1 MKVKWLNQPFYII
14 FVPIYLKMRSQFLH
28 VLITAT
34 MLLFFPKINFAQAP
48 NLGAAA
54 NFVFYTSIGAVTSSL
69 AVSHINGSDL
79 GTNNGAISGFG
90 NSAISGRMHNADPLT
105 QQASVDLLKAYWQM
119 KNTPNTVSTH
129 ANAFGS
135 GETLPPGVYS
145 LDGAASIAGTL
156 TLDGRYNSN
165 SVFIF
170 KTSAGAFTTGN
181 YAEIVLI
188 NGASACNVAWVIEGA
203 ITFGAYS
210 NMQGTFISYNGAVKM
225 EAGSTLIGRGY
236 TTNGAVT
243 VDSVS
248 VSIPSQCS
256 DYIETKWTGG
266 KSSEWNTEVSWN
278 NGIIPTSS
286 SKITIPF
293 GALPYPI
300 ISMGIDSVQSLSIES
315 GATVTVTGATL
326 KISGDIFNSGTF
338 DASSGTIEMNG
349 FSPQTIPANTFLN
362 NTINNLIISNN
373 VSFAGPQNITSSL
386 SFGSSNNKL
395 ETNDNLTLKSTALGT
410 ARLADITNCGT
421 LSGNTIT
428 GSITFE
434 RYITAKRAWRLLS
447 TPITSLNAPT
457 INAAWQEGVG
467 GNSTSD
473 PNPGYGVHITGGT
486 TARGFDQGINGSSS
500 MKVYNHSTNL
510 LMGLPAESG
519 TNIPI
524 TSYPGY
530 FLYVRGNRSTNLL
543 KGSSAV
549 LSPTTLRMKGQVFT
563 GDTTINV
570 YENNTTLVG
579 NPYPSAIDFHALVK
593 NNVNDKVYLWDPK
606 MNGASGMGGYVT
618 LLWNQTNGSYD
629 KTSPASE
636 GVSQYI
642 QSGEAFFVESTG
654 SNASITIKEK
664 HKSAGGSDFI
674 FKPMTGNKSL
684 SLRANLF
691 TINSAG
697 LASLSDGIL
706 TTYNDDNSN
715 AVDKNDAKKLYNVAE
730 NICIGREGK
739 NLSIERRKT
748 ILDNDT
754 TFLNLYNLKKQTYT
768 LQLTAEGM
776 DSIGLHAILKDK
788 YLGSS
793 KDTAISMGGITN
805 VNFTVNA
812 DTASYAANRFSIVFK
827 QDMVVLPVIFSLV
840 KAEKVLKDIVVEWE
854 VKNEL
859 KVKNYEVEISNDGI
873 AFNKAFSFYA
883 QANNGTSQ
891 TYKWTNKYVADGMH
905 YYRIKSIDI
914 NGKYSYSLIV
924 NVTVNKGVNEKNI
937 VVFGNILKDNQIALR
952 LNNIDKG
959 SYYLK
964 LYSTDGN
971 IVKQFAI
978 EYSGGSNIQNFIIN
992 NYFPSGKYE
1001 IILSGKNVNY
1011 KTSLIKE

>member
-1 MKVKWLNQPFYII
+1 MK
-14 FVPIYLKMRSQFLH
+14 SQFLH

-34 MLLFFPKINFAQAP
+34 MLLFFPKINYAQAP

-54 NFVFYTSIGAVTSSL
+54 NFVFFTSVGAITGSSS
-69 AVSHINGSDL
+69 VSHINGGEI
-79 GTNNGAISGFG
+79 GTNDGAITNTSTTITNGKY
-90 NSAISGRMHNADPLT
+90 HTADALT
-105 QQASVDLLKAYWQM
+105 NQAVIDLDTAYNQM
-119 KNTPNTVSTH
+119 LRRVATFTTH

-135 GETLPPGVYS
+135 GEVLEPGVYS
-145 LDGAASIAGTL
+145 LAGAVSIAGIL
-156 TLDGRYNSN
+156 TLDGQNNSN

-170 KTSAGAFTTGN
+170 RTTGGAFTTG
-181 YAEIVLI
+181 AQAKIILI
-188 NGASACNVAWVIEGA
+188 NGASACNVVWVIEGA
-203 ITFGAYS
+203 ISFGVKAQ
-210 NMQGTFISYNGAVKM
+210 MQGTFISKSGAFDM
-225 EAGSTLIGRGY
+225 AAGSSLNGRSY
-236 TTNGAVT
+236 STTGAIT
-243 VDSVS
+243 YDSVT
-248 VSIPSQCS
+248 VSIPTHCS
-256 DYIETKWTGG
+256 DFITTKWIGG
-266 KSSEWNTEVSWN
+266 ASINSADWNVAKNWN
-278 NGIIPTSS
+278 NLIIPLAE

-293 GALPYPI
+293 GAVPYPI
-300 ISMGIDSVQSLSIES
+300 INSAINSVLDITIES

-326 KISGDIFNSGTF
+326 KIGGQINNSGTF
-338 DASSGTIEMNG
+338 DVSAGTIEMNG
-349 FSPQTIPANTFLN
+349 TTPQIIAANTFAN
-362 NTINNLIISNN
+362 NSLLNLIVSNK
-373 VSFAGPQNITSSL
+373 VILAGQQNITGTL
-386 SFGSSNNKL
+386 SFGNSKDSL
-395 ETNDNLTLKSTALGT
+395 LTGDSLTLKSTAVGT
-410 ARLADITNCGT
+410 ARLADITNGGT
-421 LSGNTIT
+421 LNGNVIIGKIT
-428 GSITFE
+428 VE
-434 RYITAKRAWRLLS
+434 RYISAKRAWRLLA

-457 INAAWQEGVG
+457 INAAWQEGAG
-467 GNSTSD
+467 GNATSD
-473 PNPGYGVHITGGT
+473 PNPGYGVHILGGT
-486 TARGFDQGINGSSS
+486 TARGFDQGLNGNSS
-500 MKVYNHSTNL
+500 MKIYNNSTNL
-510 LMGLPAESG
+510 LMRLPADSG

-524 TSYPGY
+524 TTYPGY

-543 KGSSAV
+543 KGSSAA
-549 LSPTTLRMKGQVFT
+549 LSPATLRIKGQIFT
-563 GDTTINV
+563 GDTTINI

-579 NPYPSAIDFHALVK
+579 NPYPSAIDFHALIK

-606 MNGASGMGGYVT
+606 MNGSIGVGGYVT

-629 KTSPASE
+629 KTSAASE

-654 SNASITIKEK
+654 SNASLTIKEK
-664 HKSAGGSDFI
+664 HKSAGGSDFV

-684 SLRANLF
+684 SLRANLL

-706 TTYNDDNSN
+706 TTYNDINLN

-859 KVKNYEVEISNDGI
+859 KVKNYEVEVSNDGI
-873 AFNKAFSFYA
+873 GFSKAFSFYA
-883 QANNGTSQ
+883 QANNGISQ
-891 TYKWTNKYVADGMH
+891 TYKWADKYVADGMH